1 MFISEPG
8 MSQLSQGSGASL
20 FAQLSAVK
28 IFFVVVLFVAA
39 WVLLKWIRGF
49 FDGLEK
55 HNPRL
60 RFLVRQVEAP
70 LRIAIWFVVVLLSA
84 EILAPSQSAFLAAL
98 GSAALAIGL
107 GLQDLIKNL
116 IGGLVVIVDRP
127 FQTGDRVRFGDAY
140 GEVKQIGLRSTKV
153 LTDAGML
160 VTIPNADVLTKLIYN
175 ANVGV
180 PECMVS
186 ADLAL
191 PPGADV
197 DHALNLCRE
206 IAVCCPYTH
215 LGRHVEVDLHE
226 ENKRSKIMLLVIQ
239 AYVYDHRFES
249 AMKTEILRRVHREF
263 LAHGILTPPDGTAI
277 SERAQ

>member
-1 MFISEPG
+1 MVINEPG
-8 MSQLSQGSGASL
+8 ISALGQAGDANL
-20 FAQLSAVK
+20 FAQLSIVK
-28 IFFVVVLFVAA
+28 IFFVVVLVVAV
-39 WVLLKWIRGF
+39 WILLKWIRGF

-60 RFLVRQVEAP
+60 RFLIRQIEAP
-70 LRIAIWFVVVLLSA
+70 LRIALWFAALLLSA
-84 EILAPSQSAFLAAL
+84 EILAPSKNAFLAAL

-153 LTDAGML
+153 LSDDGTL
-160 VTIPNADVLTKLIYN
+160 VTIPNADALTKLIYN

-186 ADLAL
+186 AELAL
-191 PPGADV
+191 PAGADV
-197 DHALNLCRE
+197 DQALNLCRE

-226 ENKRSKIMLLVIQ
+226 ENRRSKVMLIVIQ

-249 AMKTEILRRVHREF
+249 AMKTEILRRTHREF
-263 LAHGILTPPDGTAI
+263 LAHEILTSPDNHAI
-277 SERAQ
+277 SQS